1 MNNINLQN
9 IDLEG
14 FVDDVLF
21 KKSYYRYSTSGSLIL
36 RELLLDWLTNGVDIN
51 KVEMT
56 KLYESLAIK
65 YNTTWRRIE
74 RYIRYAKEM
83 AIKEQLIHNPTPISA
98 KANKSEIIR
107 LYLKAKEL
115 IRNTNL

>member
-14 FVDDVLF
+14 FVDDILF
-21 KKSYYRYSTSGSLIL
+21 RKSYYRYSTSGSLIL

-65 YNTTWRRIE
+65 HNTTWRRIE